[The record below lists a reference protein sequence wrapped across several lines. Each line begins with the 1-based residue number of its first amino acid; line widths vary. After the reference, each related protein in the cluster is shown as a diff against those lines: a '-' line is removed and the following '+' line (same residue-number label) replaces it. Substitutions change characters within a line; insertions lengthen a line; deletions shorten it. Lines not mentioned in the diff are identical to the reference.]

1 MDILDDMGVTK
12 LSEVFLG
19 ELELE
24 TVRKIL
30 QFQISFIAAL
40 LQKWH
45 TYHFTKPYWS
55 IYLRPRVNMIGES
68 PEEPWVSLE
77 SN

>member
-1 MDILDDMGVTK
+1 MDILDDMGVNK
-12 LSEVFLG
+12 LSEKSFFG

-55 IYLRPRVNMIGES
+55 IYLRP
-68 PEEPWVSLE
+68 
-77 SN
+77 